1 MVQVVILE
9 GSFTFF
15 PQDAHFGIKN
25 SKNEGVKN
33 LSAFQLMV
41 LVAKIFEIKGDMDF
55 ATMARKLKD
64 FKEEETY
71 KDKKLL
77 TEILDLKLQ
86 RDTLFGI
93 FTKDYVLTKFYRRGT
108 VETLVTEEVPFW
120 IKKWGRRTFLV
131 PLAPSKPR
139 GVKKLLTDYV
149 ANKLSEILF
158 IKLGS
163 IVETYIPHQTLQKL
177 HESNPH
183 ATKLIWFD
191 QVDIPGVKKLALA
204 GTALADT
211 SLYREYLKHG
221 KLWYIVFEVV
231 KKRLVVG
238 VTRNSVITL
247 FSRSSVED
255 FVSFIFEEIF
265 PLIAETEEGKT

>member
-1 MVQVVILE
+1 
-9 GSFTFF
+9 
-15 PQDAHFGIKN
+15 
-25 SKNEGVKN
+25 
-33 LSAFQLMV
+33 MV
-41 LVAKIFEIKGDMDF
+41 LVAKVFEVKEHMDF

-64 FKEEETY
+64 FKEEEPYRDT
-71 KDKKLL
+71 KLL
-77 TEILDLKLQ
+77 TEIIDLKLE

-93 FTKDYVLTKFYRRGT
+93 FTKDYVWSKFYRGGL
-108 VETLVTEEVPFW
+108 VETPVTEEVPFW
-120 IKKWGRRTFLV
+120 IKRNKGRVFLV

-149 ANKLSEILF
+149 ANRLSEILF
-158 IKLGS
+158 IKPGM
-163 IVETYIPHQTLQKL
+163 IVETYIPHQTLQRL

-204 GTALADT
+204 GTGLADT

-221 KLWYIVFEVV
+221 KLWYIVFEVL
-231 KKRLVVG
+231 KKGLVVG
-238 VTRNSVITL
+238 ITRNSVITL

-255 FVSFIFEEIF
+255 FVSFIFEEVF
-265 PLIAETEEGKT
+265 PLIAETGET